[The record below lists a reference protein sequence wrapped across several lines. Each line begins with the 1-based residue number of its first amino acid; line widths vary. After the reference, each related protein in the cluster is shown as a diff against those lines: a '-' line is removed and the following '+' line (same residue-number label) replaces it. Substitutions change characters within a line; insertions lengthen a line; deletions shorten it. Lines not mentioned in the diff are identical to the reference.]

1 MARTPCS
8 AKVLSHTGCRGQY
21 GQDTPSPH
29 GLDSV
34 ARGRPRWCSS
44 ALLVRQE
51 SVNPLL
57 LASMPPAI
65 DASASGADGSS
76 PAGPLLDIYVDADT
90 ACPSRISRFSPQRR
104 CLSRPVPSCLRF
116 FLSWCPP
123 LEILSHPC
131 LSLSV
136 TRLVSSC
143 AASNTLALVPVLEC
157 ESCSADGS
165 EVVVYCGPPLPR
177 HTLG

>member
-1 MARTPCS
+1 MAFSPTAVCQRSKQRGRDRSMARTPCS

-34 ARGRPRWCSS
+34 ARVLPRWCSS

-57 LASMPPAI
+57 LGSMPRAI
-65 DASASGADGSS
+65 DASASGAGGSS

-90 ACPSRISRFSPQRR
+90 ACPSRISLLSPQRR
-104 CLSRPVPSCLRF
+104 CLSRPVFASF
-116 FLSWCPP
+116 FLGAPSF
-123 LEILSHPC
+123 EILSHP
-131 LSLSV
+131 LSLAQRHS
-136 TRLVSSC
+136 L
-143 AASNTLALVPVLEC
+143 
-157 ESCSADGS
+157 S
-165 EVVVYCGPPLPR
+165 EFVCCFEYSRPR
-177 HTLG
+177 AGARV